1 MADQWFYRMFGEDF
15 GPMPLEKL
23 QELASSG
30 TVQALDLV
38 RAESSGEWVA
48 AATIDELGLST
59 SERRT
64 AVAVAV
70 KPASD
75 PEMSA
80 TQTAS
85 DDWYCQLGGQELGPL
100 SFDEL
105 LKYAEHEQLGADD
118 QVKLG
123 PKGKWRRVG
132 SIGRLMAA
140 LPYQAVEK
148 SIVVGRS
155 TARIDRTTDT
165 QVISKATTTMT
176 PVVAAP
182 DPAATYRVAYEQAKA
197 KLTESMLAQA
207 DAVFK
212 AAEEQAQSQIAWAT
226 APNVDRYWWG
236 WANGVEFGPV
246 EFTQVF
252 GLAKSGQ
259 LKPSDFVRNGTHGQ
273 FIPSSNV
280 PGLYRA
286 LEIIA
291 RATET
296 RNLARSQAQAAA
308 ALALPPVTAPTQ
320 LINAAEQQATSNA
333 SIATP
338 AAAPKSNP
346 TIDTTRPAARPASD
360 PQVATRK
367 SDPQI
372 TMPAAAAEPAPAAPV
387 ETPRPAPSLAYSS
400 SNYGASSSMSGFSS
414 SSSSMSTYGTSRQV
428 TPPKSYPKRSSRP
441 SSPWLSDMLESLK
454 EPKALGAI
462 GTIALVLLIVGWSYL
477 PKNRSADLKQYHALK
492 TLVDEIKAKRTT
504 APAEL
509 PKIEQ
514 LLAKLGKEIAVSLK
528 EKASRDDPAKQCLLW
543 AARDE
548 VPRFIQAGL
557 AMESPAEKSLEARLR
572 EAAYELGLE
581 KRPPVDLAQLAA
593 RANDD

>member
-1 MADQWFYRMFGEDF
+1 MADQWFYRMFGEEF

-23 QELASSG
+23 QELANSG

-38 RAESSGEWVA
+38 RAESSSEWVA

-64 AVAVAV
+64 PAPVAV
-70 KPASD
+70 KPTSD
-75 PEMSA
+75 PEMST

-155 TARIDRTTDT
+155 TARVDRATDT
-165 QVISKATTTMT
+165 QVVSKTATATM
-176 PVVAAP
+176 PVVAAS

-259 LKPSDFVRNGTHGQ
+259 LKASDFVRNGTHGQ

-333 SIATP
+333 SMATP
-338 AAAPKSNP
+338 AAASKSNP
-346 TIDTTRPAARPASD
+346 TIETTRPAARPASD

-372 TMPAAAAEPAPAAPV
+372 ATPAAAVEPIPAAPV
-387 ETPRPAPSLAYSS
+387 EATRPAPNPAYSS
-400 SNYGASSSMSGFSS
+400 SSYGAASSMSGFSS
-414 SSSSMSTYGTSRQV
+414 SSSSMSTYGTSRPV

-441 SSPWLSDMLESLK
+441 SSPWLSDMLENLK
-454 EPKALGAI
+454 EPKALGAV

-477 PKNRSADLKQYHALK
+477 PKNRSADLKQYHAIKL
-492 TLVDEIKAKRTT
+492 LVDEIKAKRTT

-514 LLAKLGKEIAVSLK
+514 LLAKLGKEIAVNLK
-528 EKASRDDPAKQCLLW
+528 DKASRDDPAKQCLLW

-557 AMESPAEKSLEARLR
+557 AMESPAQKSLEARLR

>member
-1 MADQWFYRMFGEDF
+1 MADQWFYRMFGEEF

-23 QELASSG
+23 QELASGG

-38 RAESSGEWVA
+38 RAESSSEWVA

-64 AVAVAV
+64 PAPVAV
-70 KPASD
+70 KPTSD
-75 PEMSA
+75 PEMST
-80 TQTAS
+80 TQAAN

-155 TARIDRTTDT
+155 TARVDRATDT
-165 QVISKATTTMT
+165 QVVSKTATATM

-259 LKPSDFVRNGTHGQ
+259 LKASDFVRNGTHGQ

-333 SIATP
+333 SMATP
-338 AAAPKSNP
+338 AAASKSNP
-346 TIDTTRPAARPASD
+346 TIETTRPAARPASD

-372 TMPAAAAEPAPAAPV
+372 ATPAAAVEPTPAAPV
-387 ETPRPAPSLAYSS
+387 EAPRPAPNPAYSS
-400 SNYGASSSMSGFSS
+400 SSYGAASSMSGFSS
-414 SSSSMSTYGTSRQV
+414 SSSSMSTYGTSRPV

-441 SSPWLSDMLESLK
+441 SSPWLSDMLENLK

-477 PKNRSADLKQYHALK
+477 PKNRSADLKQYHAIKL
-492 TLVDEIKAKRTT
+492 LVDEIKAKRTT

-514 LLAKLGKEIAVSLK
+514 LLAKLGKEIAVNLK
-528 EKASRDDPAKQCLLW
+528 DKASRDDPAKQCLLW

-557 AMESPAEKSLEARLR
+557 AMESPAQKSLEARLR

>member
-23 QELASSG
+23 QELAGSG

-38 RAESSGEWVA
+38 RAESSSEWVA

-64 AVAVAV
+64 STSVAV

-75 PEMSA
+75 AEMT
-80 TQTAS
+80 TQAAS

-148 SIVVGRS
+148 SIVVARAS
-155 TARIDRTTDT
+155 TRVDRTTEKP
-165 QVISKATTTMT
+165 VVSKAAITTT

-182 DPAATYRVAYEQAKA
+182 DTAATYRVAYEQAKA

-207 DAVFK
+207 DAAFK
-212 AAEEQAQSQIAWAT
+212 AAEEQAQAQIAWAT

-259 LKPSDFVRNGTHGQ
+259 LKASDFVRNGTHGQ
-273 FIPSSNV
+273 FVPSSNV

-286 LEIIA
+286 LDIIA

-296 RNLARSQAQAAA
+296 RNLAKSQAQAAA
-308 ALALPPVTAPTQ
+308 ALALPPMTAPTQ
-320 LINAAEQQATSNA
+320 LINAAEQQGASNA
-333 SIATP
+333 SIAIP
-338 AAAPKSNP
+338 HVAAPTSNP
-346 TIDTTRPAARPASD
+346 AIEITKPAARPASD
-360 PQVATRK
+360 PQVTTRK

-372 TMPAAAAEPAPAAPV
+372 ATPAAAVEPTPAPPV
-387 ETPRPAPSLAYSS
+387 EAPRPAPSLAYSS

-414 SSSSMSTYGTSRQV
+414 SSSSMSTYGTSRPV
-428 TPPKSYPKRSSRP
+428 TPPKSYPKRTSRP
-441 SSPWLSDMLESLK
+441 SSPWLSDMLENLK

-462 GTIALVLLIVGWSYL
+462 GTIALVMLIVGWSYL
-477 PKNRSADLKQYHALK
+477 PKNRSADLKQYNAMK
-492 TLVDEIKAKRTT
+492 MLVDEIKAKRTT

-514 LLAKLGKEIAVSLK
+514 LLTKLSKEIAVNLK
-528 EKASRDDPAKQCLLW
+528 DKASRDDPAKQCLLW